1 MNYENKVDL
10 NKIILN
16 WNLYKEKDLTDYL
29 NSDEMAKNYFITN
42 HMLKDFMSKYSFL
55 KDLIIKNTDIYKFI
69 SEISKTE
76 DKDSYIKEFTDRLL
90 RKKTVLTDEEYKK
103 IFKYS
108 SLEEHLKSFNEPKV
122 YNLIKELR
130 TLDKDYIFN
139 INIPITVLLNDDVL
153 TFVGT
158 YGLKTIVDFDNECGH
173 FFTKNDFKELKSF
186 NNIFLNFDSCQ
197 KDKTLNLRDEN
208 GDFILRPY

>member
-16 WNLYKEKDLTDYL
+16 WNLYKDKDLTDYL
-29 NSDEMAKNYFITN
+29 NSDEMAKNNFITN

-55 KDLIIKNTDIYKFI
+55 KDLVIKNTDIYKFI

-130 TLDKDYIFN
+130 MLDKDYIFN

-173 FFTKNDFKELKSF
+173 FFTKDDFKELKPF
-186 NNIFLNFDSCQ
+186 NNIFLNFYL
-197 KDKTLNLRDEN
+197 T
-208 GDFILRPY
+208 ILYL